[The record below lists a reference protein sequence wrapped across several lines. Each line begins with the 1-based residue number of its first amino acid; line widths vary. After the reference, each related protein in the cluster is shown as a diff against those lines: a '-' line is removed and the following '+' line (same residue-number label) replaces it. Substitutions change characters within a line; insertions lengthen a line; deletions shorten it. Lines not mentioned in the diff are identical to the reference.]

1 MQMVPVPPGNMSY
14 SRSYKI
20 GIEDLD
26 QVGIGDLSEVW
37 NYYGQTS
44 QQEPNVVCKHKG
56 MRAFWVI
63 LGSYHHRMVWSPL
76 ILRTVVEYCVFKLN
90 TGDTIRLQNPKYF
103 INLIDVFPFSFNMY
117 SRFLSIYRLPGIVC
131 PLVVGTVLK
140 D

>member
-44 QQEPNVVCKHKG
+44 QQEPNVVCKHMG
-56 MRAFWVI
+56 IHDFCAHRGFWI
-63 LGSYHHRMVWSPL
+63 LLTTYAPPEIDHVDLNYNLPL
-76 ILRTVVEYCVFKLN
+76 WYVGAKCEYVAQIQLSKHVLRGHADY
-90 TGDTIRLQNPKYF
+90 
-103 INLIDVFPFSFNMY
+103 
-117 SRFLSIYRLPGIVC
+117 
-131 PLVVGTVLK
+131 
-140 D
+140 